1 MAASRGAVAR
11 APVSTV
17 TSEGMPLATHALVN
31 NTWQGNSLGPLSEKP
46 ALPLIHHS
54 QKAVLDLLG
63 VCVAAQEQETWSH
76 SDAPWKGF
84 HMGSQPI
91 MAASLLNMCGGNY
104 ANYTGV

>member
-46 ALPLIHHS
+46 ALLLIHHS
-54 QKAVLDLLG
+54 QKAVSDPLG
-63 VCVAAQEQETWSH
+63 VCAQQLRSRRLGLVLMLPGMVSTRE
-76 SDAPWKGF
+76 
-84 HMGSQPI
+84 
-91 MAASLLNMCGGNY
+91 
-104 ANYTGV
+104 ANP